1 MATISETKAGTF
13 RVLVRRKGAKTACK
27 TFKTRAEADRWA
39 RQAESAIDLGR
50 SPSAPNGATVAQAI
64 EAYQELR
71 EMGARP
77 IEPQSNEVYML
88 RHLERELGD
97 DRVANLTPKRIAQ
110 YCTKRKKDG
119 AGPYT
124 IGMEVSKLGT
134 ALKYARITLGED
146 WGDPVAQARPL
157 LDHLALVGPGKA
169 RERRISSDEETAL
182 RAVMPAMLRD
192 IYDLAV
198 LTCMRR
204 GEFVRLEWRDVDQ
217 EKRLL
222 TIRDRKHP
230 RQREGHTDVIPL
242 LGNALEILMLQAKG
256 DGPIFPVSPEWISDQ
271 FLLACKV
278 ARIEDLHFHDL
289 RHEAVSRLFEMGY
302 TIEQVALV
310 SGHRSWSMLKRY
322 TNLRPEQFHAID
334 PGKPRDP
341 PRHKTDDLRPGTSG
355 A

>member
-1 MATISETKAGTF
+1 M
-13 RVLVRRKGAKTACK
+13 RVWVFWTRSQEAWWSRAIRAITRGPWAHCGIGFDDIYYEAIVGEGVRGPVPLAKLASFGQRPGNAVLC
-27 TFKTRAEADRWA
+27 
-39 RQAESAIDLGR
+39 IDVPM
-50 SPSAPNGATVAQAI
+50 SP
-64 EAYQELR
+64 
-71 EMGARP
+71 
-77 IEPQSNEVYML
+77 
-88 RHLERELGD
+88 
-97 DRVANLTPKRIAQ
+97 
-110 YCTKRKKDG
+110 
-119 AGPYT
+119 
-124 IGMEVSKLGT
+124 
-134 ALKYARITLGED
+134 ED
-146 WGDPVAQARPL
+146 AV
-157 LDHLALVGPGKA
+157 
-169 RERRISSDEETAL
+169 TAL

-242 LGNALEILMLQAKG
+242 LGNALEILTRQERG

-271 FLLACKV
+271 FLLACRI